1 MSFKEVNNRLLK
13 KVSKMATERD
23 NLFDFEE
30 EVQSFAN
37 SKNLPVS
44 LLKEIEI
51 ELSDRLLHSGQ
62 AADQTDVPLNFIQ
75 NIVQNIKLKIENFVE
90 DREIAVFLQI
100 LSKIFA
106 ILLSVK
112 ADTPEKIINIVRIAV
127 STVLKS
133 GQNQVSSKKSKNL

>member
-1 MSFKEVNNRLLK
+1 
-13 KVSKMATERD
+13 MATERD

>member
-1 MSFKEVNNRLLK
+1 MSFKEVNDRLLK
-13 KVSKMATERD
+13 KVSKMATEWD

-37 SKNLPVS
+37 NENLPVS

-51 ELSDRLLHSGQ
+51 ELFDRLLHSGETT
-62 AADQTDVPLNFIQ
+62 DQTDGPLNFIQ
-75 NIVQNIKLKIENFVE
+75 NIVENIKLEIENFVE
-90 DREIAVFLQI
+90 DREKAVFLQI

-127 STVLKS
+127 STVLKKWS
-133 GQNQVSSKKSKNL
+133 ESSYFRKE

>member
-1 MSFKEVNNRLLK
+1 MSFKKVNNRLLK

-51 ELSDRLLHSGQ
+51 KLSDRLLHSGQ

-75 NIVQNIKLKIENFVE
+75 NIVQNIKLEIENFVE

-106 ILLSVK
+106 ILSSVK

>member
-51 ELSDRLLHSGQ
+51 ELSDRLFHSGQ

-75 NIVQNIKLKIENFVE
+75 NIVQNIKLKTENFVE

>member
-37 SKNLPVS
+37 SKNLPIS
-44 LLKEIEI
+44 LLKEIGI

>member
-13 KVSKMATERD
+13 KVSKMAAEWD

-37 SKNLPVS
+37 NENLPVF

-51 ELSDRLLHSGQ
+51 ELSDRLLHSEE
-62 AADQTDVPLNFIQ
+62 AADQTVGPLNFIQ
-75 NIVQNIKLKIENFVE
+75 NIVENIKLEIENVVKDGE
-90 DREIAVFLQI
+90 KAVFLQI
-100 LSKIFA
+100 LSKTFT

-112 ADTPEKIINIVRIAV
+112 ADTPEKIFKIVRIAV
-127 STVLKS
+127 LTVLK
-133 GQNQVSSKKSKNL
+133 KW